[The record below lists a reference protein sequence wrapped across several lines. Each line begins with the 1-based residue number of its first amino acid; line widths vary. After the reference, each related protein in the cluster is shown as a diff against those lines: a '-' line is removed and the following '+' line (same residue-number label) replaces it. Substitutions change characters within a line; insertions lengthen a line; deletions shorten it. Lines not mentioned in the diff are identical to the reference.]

1 MEFVELLQ
9 TAMAEAFTL
18 GVLLFSIL
26 GVFVGI
32 TVGAIPGLSGDL
44 AIAIIL
50 PIVFTLSPTRALGML
65 IGIYKGSMFGG
76 SISAI
81 SFGVPGTA
89 AAAATVEDGYKAKKR
104 GQPRR
109 ALFTALYSS
118 VTGDIVSSLTL
129 IFLALPM
136 AKIAI
141 MLGPRE
147 FFALYVFSLMLI
159 ALLTQGNPLKG
170 IGAAVIGLLLGAI
183 GMDPMAGSTRL
194 TFGIPVLRGGL
205 QLVPVL
211 VGIFAIS
218 ELGMQFKN
226 VLMKKN
232 EEDEASRGKGADLGF
247 SSEGIMEHY
256 DPAKDKMSLRIY
268 LSTLKATLI
277 GSLTGTFIGAL
288 PGAGSSLAGFMSYGL
303 GKRLSKKSSEF
314 GKGSLEGVA
323 APEAGNSATCGASL
337 VPLFAFGI
345 PGSATAALI
354 GAALMMQGITPGPR
368 MIAENAPVMYAFFIV
383 LVYASFM
390 NLGLSHLL
398 LPLYAK
404 LSMIKTKFLVP
415 VVFMLALLGTYSAR
429 NSVFDVWVLLTMG
442 VLGYILRKHKFPLGP
457 LVLAFILGP
466 GTERSL
472 RQALVIGRGDVSY
485 LFASPIALG
494 FYGAA
499 IAFIVA
505 AMLAVKKQQEK
516 KESL

>member
-1 MEFVELLQ
+1 MELIEIMQLAF
-9 TAMAEAFTL
+9 AEAFTL
-18 GVLLFSIL
+18 GVILFAVL
-26 GVFVGI
+26 GVLIGI

-89 AAAATVEDGYKAKKR
+89 AAAATVEDGYKAKQK
-104 GQPRR
+104 GQPKK

-118 VTGDIVSSLTL
+118 FTGDVIASLTL
-129 IFLALPM
+129 IFLAIPM
-136 AKIAI
+136 ARIAL

-170 IGAAVIGLLLGAI
+170 VGAAAIGLLLGAI
-183 GMDPMAGSTRL
+183 GMDPMAGSPRL
-194 TFGIPVLRGGL
+194 TFGISVLRGGL

-218 ELGMQFKN
+218 ELGIQFKN
-226 VLMKKN
+226 TMISKAVKAKAEQSGESGVL
-232 EEDEASRGKGADLGF
+232 DS
-247 SSEGIMEHY
+247 Y
-256 DPAKDKMSLRIY
+256 DPSKDKMSLRVY
-268 LSTLKATLI
+268 LSTLKATII
-277 GSLTGTFIGAL
+277 GGFTGTFIGTL
-288 PGAGSSLAGFMSYGL
+288 PGAGSSLAGFVGYGL
-303 GKRLSKKSSEF
+303 GKRFSKHSSEF

-354 GAALMMQGITPGPR
+354 GAALIMQGITPGPR
-368 MIAENAPVMYAFFIV
+368 MIQENAPVMYAFFIV

-390 NLGLSHLL
+390 NLGLSHIL

-404 LSMIKTKFLVP
+404 LSMIKTKYLVP
-415 VVFMLALLGTYSAR
+415 VVFMLALIGTYSAR
-429 NSVFDVWVLLTMG
+429 NSVFDVWVLLIMG
-442 VLGYILRKHKFPLGP
+442 ALGFILRKHAFPLGP

-466 GTERSL
+466 STERSL
-472 RQALVIGRGDVSY
+472 RQALVIGRGDFMY
-485 LFASPIALG
+485 LFESPIALG
-494 FYGAA
+494 LYAA
-499 IAFIVA
+499 ALAFIFA
-505 AMLAVKKQQEK
+505 AVFTIKKSK
-516 KESL
+516 RDES